1 MRARA
6 GTCDGCLRS
15 VEEGEWVSEC
25 APCAWYLCHR
35 CQLQQCSQY
44 SESETLEEMLQ
55 ELFRLHDLN
64 GNGALEEE
72 ELVQLNSKVAMLHH
86 GRDSDLEAVKAKY
99 RALFREKLDPLGR
112 PVGYATFRGYVQ
124 QVLQGLDRNLT
135 AQEMIVEQFVAEAG
149 SARAAFRVPS
159 FAESADGAFLSKL
172 SLHSSLL
179 IPSAS
184 EVNLHSNPMGG
195 GIDPMSASTASRMS
209 ALPDGFRSAP
219 AGAPPGPCA
228 HPQTPQ
234 RHPPRQ
240 PPCPPVPQTQPLQ
253 QRGVPQSG
261 AANAVLAA
269 RSRPEHRCASP
280 RGPHATPPTL
290 VAPPTELPRWAQP
303 PPYPQVQRLQ
313 PRPHGMQ
320 WGCPAPGPHG
330 GAEAKLQS
338 VVGPAGGR
346 GGRGRLGGA

>member
-1 MRARA
+1 MLPMLPFHRAEASGGAAASYRGLCRAVEDSWSACVRFPGAKIGAACGHCRVGHALGLVRARA

-184 EVNLHSNPMGG
+184 EAA
-195 GIDPMSASTASRMS
+195 GI
-209 ALPDGFRSAP
+209 
-219 AGAPPGPCA
+219 
-228 HPQTPQ
+228 
-234 RHPPRQ
+234 
-240 PPCPPVPQTQPLQ
+240 
-253 QRGVPQSG
+253 
-261 AANAVLAA
+261 
-269 RSRPEHRCASP
+269 
-280 RGPHATPPTL
+280 RGPLIVSEPSSTPHQNRLEKARTQLPSMELLRSDL
-290 VAPPTELPRWAQP
+290 V
-303 PPYPQVQRLQ
+303 
-313 PRPHGMQ
+313 
-320 WGCPAPGPHG
+320 
-330 GAEAKLQS
+330 
-338 VVGPAGGR
+338 GGR
-346 GGRGRLGGA
+346 CLAGSLEGVTDDEVEASGVLDDLMEAWCSQNWCTDRHHECADDPFCRGDLRGDIDEAG